1 MVYNMMTCTGGDW
14 TFAVLGDCSMAW
26 ISFAVIVFLILISRR
41 QAEDGFL
48 AGTGYNFIGALVG
61 GIGGSVIATTLLGS
75 ARWSMLAGIVGI
87 IVGGFVVGMFF
98 DTGGGY
104 E

>member
-61 GIGGSVIATTLLGS
+61 GIGANVVITTLLGS
-75 ARWSMLAGIVGI
+75 ARWSLLAGIVGV
-87 IVGGFVVGMFF
+87 IVGGFVIGMFGG
-98 DTGGGY
+98 GGGY